1 MNTVLSRFPVSLG
14 RTTASTGARP
24 ALRHRLDGAR
34 GLSTLLMA
42 AAVAALVVLA
52 ERLMGGWAEQ
62 HQFLAWVALWLLIL
76 AGSAAVSAPARR
88 LARRVR
94 HAVQDSAAAVAE
106 ARAEVRLWQAARAD
120 HRVMAECVQAR
131 QRDLDDT
138 AGLAA
143 SWGRFPERLDDGRG
157 NATHLRHC

>member
-1 MNTVLSRFPVSLG
+1 MSTVFSPTPASLGLNASSSDHRVSL
-14 RTTASTGARP
+14 RS
-24 ALRHRLDGAR
+24 RLDGVR

-52 ERLMGGWAEQ
+52 ERLMGDWAEQ
-62 HQFLAWVALWLLIL
+62 HQFLAWMALWLLVL
-76 AGSAAVSAPARR
+76 GGTAAVSAPARA

-94 HAVQDSAAAVAE
+94 QAVQDSAAAIAE

-120 HRVMAECVQAR
+120 HRVMADCVQAR
-131 QRDLDDT
+131 QRDLDDE

-143 SWGRFPERLDDGRG
+143 AWGRFPERLDDGRG
-157 NATHLRHC
+157 NATHLRHP

>member
-1 MNTVLSRFPVSLG
+1 MSTVFSPTPASLG
-14 RTTASTGARP
+14 LNTAVDTRR
-24 ALRHRLDGAR
+24 ALRSRLDGVR

-76 AGSAAVSAPARR
+76 VGSAAVSAPAQG

-94 HAVQDSAAAVAE
+94 HAAQTSVAAIAE
-106 ARAEVRLWQAARAD
+106 ARAEVRLWDAARAD
-120 HRVMAECVQAR
+120 HRVMADCLQAR
-131 QRDLDDT
+131 QRDLGDET
-138 AGLAA
+138 GLAA

-157 NATHLRHC
+157 NATHLRHP

>member
-1 MNTVLSRFPVSLG
+1 MSTVFSPTPASLG
-14 RTTASTGARP
+14 PTASFANPRP
-24 ALRHRLDGAR
+24 VLRSRLDGVR

-76 AGSAAVSAPARR
+76 TGTAAVSAPARG

-94 HAVQDSAAAVAE
+94 HALQDSAAAIAE
-106 ARAEVRLWQAARAD
+106 ARAEVRLWEAARAD

-131 QRDLDDT
+131 QRDLDDD

-143 SWGRFPERLDDGRG
+143 AWGRFPEHLHDGRG

>member
-1 MNTVLSRFPVSLG
+1 MSTVFSPTS
-14 RTTASTGARP
+14 ASPDARP
-24 ALRHRLDGAR
+24 VLRSRLDGVR

-42 AAVAALVVLA
+42 AAVAAMVVLA

-76 AGSAAVSAPARR
+76 AGSAAVSAPARG

-94 HAVQDSAAAVAE
+94 HAVQQGAAAIAD
-106 ARAEVRLWQAARAD
+106 ARSEVQLWQAARAD

-131 QRDLDDT
+131 QRDLCDE

-157 NATHLRHC
+157 NTTHLRHC

>member
-1 MNTVLSRFPVSLG
+1 MSTVFSPTPASLG
-14 RTTASTGARP
+14 LNTAVDTRP
-24 ALRHRLDGAR
+24 ALRSRLDGVR

-76 AGSAAVSAPARR
+76 VGSAAVSAPARG

-94 HAVQDSAAAVAE
+94 HAAQTSVAAIAE
-106 ARAEVRLWQAARAD
+106 ARAEVRLWDAARAD
-120 HRVMAECVQAR
+120 HRVMADGLQAR
-131 QRDLDDT
+131 QRDLGDET
-138 AGLAA
+138 GLAA

-157 NATHLRHC
+157 NATHLRHP

>member
-1 MNTVLSRFPVSLG
+1 MSTVFSPTPASLG
-14 RTTASTGARP
+14 LNTAVDTRR
-24 ALRHRLDGAR
+24 ALRSRLDGVR

-76 AGSAAVSAPARR
+76 VGSAAVSAPARG

-94 HAVQDSAAAVAE
+94 HAAQTSVAAIAE
-106 ARAEVRLWQAARAD
+106 ARAEVRLWDAARAD
-120 HRVMAECVQAR
+120 HRVMADCLQAR
-131 QRDLDDT
+131 QRDLGDET
-138 AGLAA
+138 GLAA

-157 NATHLRHC
+157 NATHLRHP

>member
-1 MNTVLSRFPVSLG
+1 MSTVLSPSI
-14 RTTASTGARP
+14 ASPGQIAVAPDARP
-24 ALRHRLDGAR
+24 VLRHRLDGVR

-94 HAVQDSAAAVAE
+94 HAVQESAAAVAE

-131 QRDLDDT
+131 QRDLDDSV
-138 AGLAA
+138 GLAA

-157 NATHLRHC
+157 NAIHLRHC